1 VFGVGK
7 CSKSNL
13 KSLLELWHFSVYSS
27 VSALFATNR
36 KIFRLPVNP
45 VTANSILNPRLPEVD
60 QSVSIDTL
68 LGVAAQATD
77 ILNQIRDAMLE
88 PYPRKSAP
96 VYTSAQVASLCG
108 LDKQRFQY
116 ATTKGDLPAGT
127 SKGAGRSKVFT
138 LEEALTWV
146 QATSERPKRPEG
158 RRGRIVTVANFKGGV
173 AKTTTAVSAAQALT
187 LLGRKVLVIDC
198 DPQGTTTQLC
208 GWAPDAE
215 ISDDQTLLPL
225 IYGDQSTLQYA
236 IQKTYWHNL
245 DLIPA
250 SSSLFDAEFEIP
262 AKVLNDSTFAFWD
275 IINKGLAPV
284 AEEYD
289 AIVIDTP
296 PALSYL
302 TINAL
307 LASDAILLPCPP
319 EALDFASSTQFWH
332 LFADIA
338 KKLPGVLEHKRF
350 DFVNVLLTKAKSDDV
365 SRVVRG
371 WLQKAYGDRVLPFEI
386 PESTVPKGASAQLS
400 TVYDLS
406 KPDGST
412 AAYNRFKEPLDR
424 LAEHLDAQFVRAWQV
439 KEA

>member
-1 VFGVGK
+1 
-7 CSKSNL
+7 
-13 KSLLELWHFSVYSS
+13 
-27 VSALFATNR
+27 
-36 KIFRLPVNP
+36 
-45 VTANSILNPRLPEVD
+45 
-60 QSVSIDTL
+60 
-68 LGVAAQATD
+68 
-77 ILNQIRDAMLE
+77 M
-88 PYPRKSAP
+88 
-96 VYTSAQVASLCG
+96 
-108 LDKQRFQY
+108 
-116 ATTKGDLPAGT
+116 
-127 SKGAGRSKVFT
+127 GAGRSKEFT
-138 LEEALTWV
+138 LQEALTWIR
-146 QATSERPKRPEG
+146 ATKERPRRPEG
-158 RRGRIVTVANFKGGV
+158 KRGRIVTVANFKGGV

-187 LLGRKVLVIDC
+187 LLGRRVLVIDC

-225 IYGDQSTLQYA
+225 IYGDQQTLHYA
-236 IQKTYWHNL
+236 VQETYWHNL

-262 AKVLNDSTFAFWD
+262 AKVLNDSTFEFWE
-275 IINKGLAPV
+275 IVRKGLMPLTD
-284 AEEYD
+284 EYD

-338 KKLPGVLEHKRF
+338 KKLPGVLEQKRF
-350 DFVNVLLTKAKSDDV
+350 DFVNVILTKAKSDDV

-371 WLQKAYGDRVLPFEI
+371 WLKKAYGDRVLPFEI

-424 LAEHLDAQFVRAWQV
+424 LAEHLDAQFARAWNQ
-439 KEA
+439 KEE

>member
-1 VFGVGK
+1 MRFTGWPFI
-7 CSKSNL
+7 L
-13 KSLLELWHFSVYSS
+13 R
-27 VSALFATNR
+27 FAVCFPQTEE
-36 KIFRLPVNP
+36 FFAYPGPP
-45 VTANSILNPRLPEVD
+45 VTANSMLSARLPEVD
-60 QSVSIDTL
+60 QSVSIETL

-96 VYTSAQVASLCG
+96 TFTSAQVASLCG
-108 LDKQRFQY
+108 IDKQRFQY
-116 ATTKGDLPAGT
+116 LTTKGELPAGT
-127 SKGAGRSKVFT
+127 SKGAGRSKEFT

-146 QATSERPKRPEG
+146 RATKERVRRPEG
-158 RRGRIVTVANFKGGV
+158 KRGRIVTVANFKGGV

-187 LLGRKVLVIDC
+187 LLGRRVLVIDC

-225 IYGDQSTLQYA
+225 IYGDQTTLQYA
-236 IQKTYWHNL
+236 VQETYWHNL

-262 AKVLNDSTFAFWD
+262 AKVLNDSTFEFWE
-275 IINKGLAPV
+275 IVRKGLMPLT
-284 AEEYD
+284 EEYD
-289 AIVIDTP
+289 AVVIDTP

-338 KKLPGVLEHKRF
+338 KKLPGVLEQKRF
-350 DFVNVLLTKAKSDDV
+350 DFVNVILTKAKSDDV

-424 LAEHLDAQFVRAWQV
+424 LAEHLDAQFVRAWNQA
-439 KEA
+439 EA